1 MKQNIIYLI
10 GIWLFFAACSN
21 ASNDYSSSME
31 SEYAPEMMAV
41 NETAKQLSPEPDLT
55 PESNTVNETDEVI
68 EKKIIKTAE
77 ISIEVED
84 FKKARTGL
92 DALLK
97 KYNAYVSDE
106 SEQNYDYQIS
116 DDLVIR
122 VKAENFDSLLNNVSG
137 LAVHV
142 NSKHVKLSDVTE
154 EFIDITARLKNKKQV
169 EQQYLEILK
178 KARTID
184 EILKVNEH
192 LRLIREE
199 IESKEGRLKYLRSQV
214 SLSTV
219 YLNMVQI
226 IESEDYPGFGAK
238 FIKAIE
244 GGWAGIL
251 VFIIGLVYMWPFII
265 LIVFIIWLIVR
276 YRKKRKQKQ
285 NN

>member
-1 MKQNIIYLI
+1 M

-21 ASNDYSSSME
+21 ASNDYSASME
-31 SEYAPEMMAV
+31 PEYAPEMMAV
-41 NETAKQLSPEPDLT
+41 NETAKQQSPEPNLRS
-55 PESNTVNETDEVI
+55 ESSTINARDERI

-106 SEQNYDYQIS
+106 SKQNYDYQIS

-122 VKAENFDSLLNNVSG
+122 VKAEKFDSLLNNVSG

-142 NSKHVKLSDVTE
+142 NSKHIKLSDVTE

-192 LRLIREE
+192 LRLIRVE
-199 IESKEGRLKYLRSQV
+199 IESKEGRLKYLRSQI
-214 SLSTV
+214 SLSTI
-219 YLNMVQI
+219 YLNMVQTV
-226 IESEDYPGFGAK
+226 ESKDYPGFVSK

-244 GGWAGIL
+244 GGWEGIL
-251 VFIIGLVYMWPFII
+251 IFILALVYMWPFII
-265 LIVFIIWLIVR
+265 LIIFIIWLIVR